1 MESSFNKNV
10 SYQRAINELRIQIQE
25 LKKQQEKEINELKT
39 IISTLNT
46 KVFNLEKVKVKM
58 ESDIV
63 DLELIINGNKE
74 D

>member
-25 LKKQQEKEINELKT
+25 LKKQQEKEIKELKT

>member
-1 MESSFNKNV
+1 MESSFDKNV

>member
-25 LKKQQEKEINELKT
+25 LKKQQENEINELKT

>member
-1 MESSFNKNV
+1 MESSFSKNV

-25 LKKQQEKEINELKT
+25 FKKQQEKEIKELKT

>member
-74 D
+74 N

>member
-46 KVFNLEKVKVKM
+46 KVFNLEKVKVRM

-63 DLELIINGNKE
+63 DLEQMINGNKE
-74 D
+74 N